1 MLLLMMESFAKER
14 LIISDKTTDSTAH
27 ESASTKGKE
36 KEATTSKS
44 TDTDRNAEEC
54 RNDRKANNDDVPA
67 DWSKFEKVEM
77 PVFSGEDPDSWL
89 FQAERSSR
97 DGTILGKILRIK
109 QEYCNLF
116 DKLVAPLFDVQE
128 KVIEDTFM
136 NGLLPW
142 IRAEVSFCRLKGLVE
157 MMQVA

>member
-89 FQAERSSR
+89 FQAERYFQIHKLTKSEKMLVSTISF
-97 DGTILGKILRIK
+97 DGPAL
-109 QEYCNLF
+109 N
-116 DKLVAPLFDVQE
+116 
-128 KVIEDTFM
+128 
-136 NGLLPW
+136 
-142 IRAEVSFCRLKGLVE
+142 
-157 MMQVA
+157 